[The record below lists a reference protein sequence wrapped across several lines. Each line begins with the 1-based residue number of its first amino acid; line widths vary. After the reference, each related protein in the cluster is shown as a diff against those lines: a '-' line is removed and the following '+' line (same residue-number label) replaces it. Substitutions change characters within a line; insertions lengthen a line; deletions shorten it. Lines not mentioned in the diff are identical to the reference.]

1 MSSICYAENYK
12 MQITLTDGTIEE
24 VDLASKP
31 IVTFTDTTMVISTD
45 SIVCELNKIK
55 NFVFVGDGTTPEE
68 PGEPEEPDTPN
79 PPTGI
84 DHVSKIKISYA
95 NRILKIEGV
104 TPEDIITVSSIQGVN
119 QEINPIYN
127 SDTATASLNN
137 LAKGIYIIRI
147 KEQTL
152 KFTIK

>member
-24 VDLASKP
+24 VDLVSKP

-55 NFVFVGDGTTPEE
+55 NFVFVGNSTTPEDPEE
-68 PGEPEEPDTPN
+68 PGEPDTPN

-84 DHVSKIKISYA
+84 DKVSKIKISYA
-95 NRILKIEGV
+95 NLILKIEGV
-104 TPEDIITVSSIQGVN
+104 TPEDIITVSNIQGIN

>member
-1 MSSICYAENYK
+1 MASISLQKLIDKTKLVN
-12 MQITLTDGTIEE
+12 L
-24 VDLASKP
+24 
-31 IVTFTDTTMVISTD
+31 
-45 SIVCELNKIK
+45 
-55 NFVFVGDGTTPEE
+55 
-68 PGEPEEPDTPN
+68 TPN
-79 PPTGI
+79 I
-84 DHVSKIKISYA
+84 DVSKIKISYA

-104 TPEDIITVSSIQGVN
+104 TPEDIITVSNIQGIN

>member
-12 MQITLTDGTIEE
+12 MQITLADGTIEE

-104 TPEDIITVSSIQGVN
+104 TPEDIITVSSVQGVN
-119 QEINPIYN
+119 HEIYPVYN
-127 SDTATASLNN
+127 SETAIATLNN

>member
-68 PGEPEEPDTPN
+68 PGEPGEPDTPN

-84 DHVSKIKISYA
+84 DQVSKIKISYA
-95 NRILKIEGV
+95 NRMLKIEGV

-119 QEINPIYN
+119 HEINPIYN
-127 SDTATASLNN
+127 SETAIATLNN